1 MPSFRRLAIACALPL
16 VAACLAATPRTVA
29 AQEREVDLE
38 LVLAADISGSMDQ
51 EEAYLQREGFVQAL
65 RHPEVLEA
73 ILSGPLGRISVT
85 YVEWAGEPHQHT
97 LVDWT
102 EITDAESAAAFAD
115 AVERPAVTRA
125 MYTSISSVISYA
137 ARRFDG
143 NGFRAPRQV
152 IDISGDGPNNNG
164 EYVVHARDRA
174 VADGI
179 VINGLPIING
189 RPGPYGLA
197 PLPDLDLYYEDCV
210 IGGFGAFV
218 VVANGFADF
227 ARAIRRKMLMEIAGT
242 PLPTR
247 FIRAAAGGTRPPC
260 NAGEMQ
266 LHQWM
271 DNDY

>member
-1 MPSFRRLAIACALPL
+1 
-16 VAACLAATPRTVA
+16 
-29 AQEREVDLE
+29 
-38 LVLAADISGSMDQ
+38 
-51 EEAYLQREGFVQAL
+51 
-65 RHPEVLEA
+65 
-73 ILSGPLGRISVT
+73 
-85 YVEWAGEPHQHT
+85 
-97 LVDWT
+97 
-102 EITDAESAAAFAD
+102 
-115 AVERPAVTRA
+115 
-125 MYTSISSVISYA
+125 
-137 ARRFDG
+137 
-143 NGFRAPRQV
+143 V

-179 VINGLPIING
+179 VINGLPIVNG

-197 PLPDLDLYYEDCV
+197 PLPNLDFYYEDCV

-227 ARAIRRKMLMEIAGT
+227 ARAIRRKMLMEIAGQA
-242 PLPTR
+242 PPARLQP
-247 FIRAAAGGTRPPC
+247 AAAESARPPC